1 MCHMPLRLYPLAILL
16 ALAACPH
23 SPMRTAPPEGLARS
37 KCAGQIAR
45 AHGFEGQYGS
55 YTRTLTVDGREHWET
70 IHVVATDSS
79 MTARLEVPDGFMPSG
94 FGQSTLRDIQRSCGT

>member
-1 MCHMPLRLYPLAILL
+1 MSLRLYPIASLL

-23 SPMRTAPPEGLARS
+23 APEPTPPPEGLARN

-45 AHGFEGQYGS
+45 AHGFDGQYGS
-55 YTRTLTVDGREHWET
+55 YTRTMTVDGREHRET

-79 MTARLEVPDGFMPSG
+79 ITARLEVPDGFMPSVS
-94 FGQSTLRDIQRSCGT
+94 GQSTLRDIQRSCGT